1 MINIKTI
8 RRRNTLKMQRESQK
22 EKTGRKQAGNQA
34 STETSKTTIEFEKIS
49 WKLIKQI
56 IKEKTK

>member
-34 STETSKTTIEFEKIS
+34 STETSKTTTEFEKIS
-49 WKLIKQI
+49 
-56 IKEKTK
+56 